1 MEWIKIIISA
11 TALIFIAVIVYKSV
25 FAGIFHRREP
35 NMYVI
40 VGLGNPGREY
50 ADTKHNVGFMVIDK
64 LADQYNI
71 DVTKFKHKAFVG
83 DGIISGKKVMLVKPQ
98 TYMNRSGESV
108 KEIMSFY
115 KVPTE
120 NMIVIYDDTILEK
133 MCIRDRAKLLRVL
146 QEKEIEKIG
155 GYKSIPVDIRIVAAT
170 RKNLEEM
177 IENGQFREDLYYR
190 LNVINIE
197 MPPLRKRIGDIP
209 VLARYFLNRLNNEY
223 KTNIIT
229 VSYTHLEVYKRQG
242 YT

>member
-25 FAGIFHRREP
+25 FVGIFHRREP

-98 TYMNRSGESV
+98 TYMNLSGESV

-120 NMIVIYDDTILEK
+120 NMIVIYDDTSLEAGLIRLREKGSAGREAAEDLLKYSQLPMTILWESVSTQSLV
-133 MCIRDRAKLLRVL
+133 RAVSRNIGISALPCLLAEDAL
-146 QEKEIEKIG
+146 AQG
-155 GYKSIPVDIRIVAAT
+155 IVAQIPFDAPALHRSFSIIYHQNKYLT
-170 RKNLEEM
+170 ENALRFMEM
-177 IENGQFREDLYYR
+177 CRRF
-190 LNVINIE
+190 
-197 MPPLRKRIGDIP
+197 
-209 VLARYFLNRLNNEY
+209 
-223 KTNIIT
+223 
-229 VSYTHLEVYKRQG
+229 
-242 YT
+242 